1 MVSRTF
7 YCVLGWVAR
16 AKLQEWSG
24 IHVVWENCWHFA
36 TPLLVSAG
44 IPYWWPV
51 ITQNWV
57 VTRHQYEIS
66 ALVSPTSFRRE
77 ASGGVTKCGLFSQVR
92 ILVHTIIL
100 FCITTIVI
108 LTILF
113 TKKRTS
119 VASWNIK
126 IPIMGARQA
135 VDCAMQRFNILG
147 SIDYNCTFSSGL
159 SV

>member
-1 MVSRTF
+1 MTSH
-7 YCVLGWVAR
+7 YPDLGNASDWL
-16 AKLQEWSG
+16 KKISL
-24 IHVVWENCWHFA
+24 A
-36 TPLLVSAG
+36 TRPIRS
-44 IPYWWPV
+44 

-57 VTRHQYEIS
+57 MTRHQYEVS
-66 ALVSPTSFRRE
+66 ALVSPTSFRGE

-119 VASWNIK
+119 VAS
-126 IPIMGARQA
+126 
-135 VDCAMQRFNILG
+135 
-147 SIDYNCTFSSGL
+147 
-159 SV
+159 

>member
-1 MVSRTF
+1 M
-7 YCVLGWVAR
+7 
-16 AKLQEWSG
+16 
-24 IHVVWENCWHFA
+24 
-36 TPLLVSAG
+36 
-44 IPYWWPV
+44 
-51 ITQNWV
+51 
-57 VTRHQYEIS
+57 TRHQYEIS
-66 ALVSPTSFRRE
+66 ALVSPTSFRGE
-77 ASGGVTKCGLFSQVR
+77 TSGGVTKCGLFSQVR

-135 VDCAMQRFNILG
+135 ADCAMQRFNILG
-147 SIDYNCTFSSGL
+147 SIDYNCTFPPDWVYKYSKPVNGIEIHIL
-159 SV
+159 SLLEQDMIGIIFNWDISTTHPSPNPSAPTPHPPFIKKL